1 MNHKDGLD
9 LQGLLATDDNN
20 EFFGPTLTFR
30 DPQIPYL
37 PLETAPATGLGI
49 PVAYRQRQMQGMAA

>member
-1 MNHKDGLD
+1 MDYTP
-9 LQGLLATDDNN
+9 GLLVEGLFASNDDN

-37 PLETAPATGLGI
+37 PLETASAAGLAM